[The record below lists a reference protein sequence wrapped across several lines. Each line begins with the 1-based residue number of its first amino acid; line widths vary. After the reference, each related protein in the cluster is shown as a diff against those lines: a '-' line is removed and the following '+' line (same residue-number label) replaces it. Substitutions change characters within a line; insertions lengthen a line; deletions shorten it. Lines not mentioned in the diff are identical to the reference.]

1 MCMKLIKLEII
12 TPVHN
17 RKNFTLQCLRS
28 LQNADQSGLDVHII
42 VVDDGSTDGT
52 SEAIRLQFPFVE
64 IIKGDGNLWYTAGT
78 NRGIQAA
85 LIRKPDYILAI
96 NNDQVFHAQA
106 LQRLILCARQN
117 RKAIIGALL
126 LDWNRPEYVM
136 ATGARWDTLYGGW
149 RHPQSLTAW
158 NVPRD
163 AWEVEIIVGNCVL
176 YPIEVIEQ
184 EGLMNE
190 VALPMYG
197 DAEYTPR
204 LRRAGW
210 KLLIE
215 SRAYVWCQPN
225 TSPPSLRTLS
235 IKEILNALIFNQKN
249 SYNLI
254 TGFRS
259 HWEGAPSHLSGLM
272 AYIIRIF
279 RLVLHSLGL
288 GGRWPAWPDNGYFVH
303 EGASLLD
310 YQDFTQA
317 LVTLDSLKDMTAG
330 EGAKLRLPYGRDK
343 NENVETI

>member
-1 MCMKLIKLEII
+1 MKLIKLEII

-17 RKNFTLQCLRS
+17 RKNLTLQCLRS
-28 LQNADQSGLDVHII
+28 LYGTDQSGFDVHII

-52 SEAIRLQFPFVE
+52 SEAIRQQFPLVE
-64 IIKGDGNLWYTAGT
+64 IITGDGNLWYTAGT
-78 NRGIQAA
+78 NRGIQTA
-85 LIRKPDYILAI
+85 LTRKPDYILAI

-106 LQRLILCARQN
+106 LQRLMLCAQQN

-136 ATGARWDTLYGGW
+136 ATGVRWDTWYGGW
-149 RHPQSLTAW
+149 RHPQSLTAS

-176 YPIEVIEQ
+176 YPTEAIEQ
-184 EGLMNE
+184 VGLMNE
-190 VALPMYG
+190 AAIPMYG

-215 SRAYVWCQPN
+215 PRAYVWCQPN

-235 IKEILNALIFNQKN
+235 IRKLLNALIFNQKN

-254 TGFRS
+254 LGFRS
-259 HWEGAPSHLSGLM
+259 HWEGAPSRLLGLV

-279 RLVLHSLGL
+279 RLALYGLGL
-288 GGRWPAWPDNGYFVH
+288 GGSWPVWPDNGYFVQ
-303 EGASLLD
+303 EGGSLLD
-310 YQDFTQA
+310 RQDFTQA
-317 LVTLDSLKDMTAG
+317 LATLDSLMDMTAG
-330 EGAKLRLPYGRDK
+330 AMTELRRPVAMRQ
-343 NENVETI
+343 E